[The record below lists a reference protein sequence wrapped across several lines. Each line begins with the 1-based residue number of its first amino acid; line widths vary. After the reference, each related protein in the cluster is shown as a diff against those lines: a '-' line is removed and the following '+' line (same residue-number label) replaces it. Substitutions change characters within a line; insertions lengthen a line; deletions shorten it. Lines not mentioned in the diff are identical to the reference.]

1 MPNSLEKTVSKY
13 FLWKADNKDK
23 YATFFTNE
31 KNKFFRKNSMVT
43 ENKEQHTKLFTNEKL
58 DSGEENTQCQLR
70 KIAQHPKENLPVI
83 T

>member
-1 MPNSLEKTVSKY
+1 
-13 FLWKADNKDK
+13 
-23 YATFFTNE
+23 
-31 KNKFFRKNSMVT
+31 MVT